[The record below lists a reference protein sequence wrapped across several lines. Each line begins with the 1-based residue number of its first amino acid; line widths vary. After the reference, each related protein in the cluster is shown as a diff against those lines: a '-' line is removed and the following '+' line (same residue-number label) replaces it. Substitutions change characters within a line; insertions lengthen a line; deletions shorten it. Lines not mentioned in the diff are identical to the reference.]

1 MATLN
6 EQFASANE
14 KYQVYQDRYFNE
26 LKEILLQLLKKQKK
40 SLQKICDKLQDV
52 YPESHININEEPRGY
67 YIRIIFSEN
76 DYKRIS
82 TLINICNSWMT
93 RDIDD
98 NGYISGTQ
106 LNQEYFDMFKYSRKL
121 NKLKKS
127 IYEKFANMGVLWIN

>member
-1 MATLN
+1 
-6 EQFASANE
+6 
-14 KYQVYQDRYFNE
+14 
-26 LKEILLQLLKKQKK
+26 
-40 SLQKICDKLQDV
+40 
-52 YPESHININEEPRGY
+52 
-67 YIRIIFSEN
+67 
-76 DYKRIS
+76 
-82 TLINICNSWMT
+82 MT